1 MYCIIYFLVVTFPEN
16 IRRPT
21 SGKRPSMGSNNILIS
36 LIMMWWLIII
46 IDKTVATHKHTQ
58 FLTIYDD
65 IPDPTPNSESRE
77 ISCLGGT
84 YRGTVTRHL
93 FYPSKHNGTVLAY
106 LECFGKLYFHLLMN
120 CFYFLKAPK
129 IHVPFPHLELAFPIG
144 SSKHVAPKENYQ
156 SSSSVSHIWSCP

>member
-1 MYCIIYFLVVTFPEN
+1 
-16 IRRPT
+16 
-21 SGKRPSMGSNNILIS
+21 MGSDNILIS

-46 IDKTVATHKHTQ
+46 IDKTVATQ
-58 FLTIYDD
+58 FMTIYDN

-93 FYPSKHNGTVLAY
+93 FYPSKNNGTVLAY

-144 SSKHVAPKENYQ
+144 SSNMWHPKKTTKVHHPFLTFGAVLKAAYPFWVP
-156 SSSSVSHIWSCP
+156 SI